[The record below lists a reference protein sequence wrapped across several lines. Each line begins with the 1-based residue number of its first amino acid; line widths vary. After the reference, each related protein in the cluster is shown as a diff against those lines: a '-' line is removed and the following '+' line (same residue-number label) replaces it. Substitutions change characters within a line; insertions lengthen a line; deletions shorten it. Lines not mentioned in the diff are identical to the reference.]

1 MRKNFGAKLITWLLW
16 ALFGSSIVTALWH
29 LQAGVQT
36 LSVTETL
43 VAGTKLSIALRID
56 ALSSTIFCMVTFLAA
71 TIAQY
76 ALRYLDGEPKQNYF
90 YQKLLITVLAVS
102 LLILSSNLAMFFL
115 AWLGISWGLHR
126 LLLIYEE
133 RPKALLAARKKLL
146 VSRLGDVALLLA
158 FGAIYKAFGTFDFHD
173 IFETIDHGMATLNR
187 AQIDLINV
195 AGVLLAAGA
204 MTKSAQFPFHF
215 WLPETM
221 ETPTPVSALMHA
233 GIINAGGFLII
244 RLSPVFEH
252 AAGAGMLLTVAGAVT
267 AVFGSLVMITQ
278 NNIKQKLAYSTISQ
292 MGMMMFACGIGAYSL
307 ALFHIVAHSLY
318 KAYAFL
324 STGTLVAERTKLMI
338 PIRPWSTSLAVG
350 CSVVCGALVVLGLY
364 LGSGLYLPTL
374 TYSAVLLLGLVQN
387 MNLPP
392 IKDAF
397 GGWLS
402 MIAGGAV
409 ISGVIFYL
417 VLEQGLGYFV
427 ASEIATPEKVANW
440 YDPTFLVNALGYLIF
455 AAGFCLSNVL
465 LAQKSTFAR
474 RLYMY
479 LWNGGY
485 FGQYTTRAL
494 VRFWPV

>member
-16 ALFGSSIVTALWH
+16 ALFGLSIGTAFWY
-29 LQAGVQT
+29 LQAGVQI
-36 LSVTETL
+36 LSFIEAW
-43 VAGTKLSIALRID
+43 VAGAKLSLALRID
-56 ALSSTIFCMVTFLAA
+56 ALSSTIFCMVSFLSA

-76 ALRYLDGEPKQNYF
+76 ALRYLDGEPKQTYF
-90 YQKLLITVLAVS
+90 YQNLLITVLAVC
-102 LLILSSNLAMFFL
+102 LLILSSNLAIFFI

-146 VSRLGDVALLLA
+146 VSRLGDIALLLA
-158 FGAIYKAFGTFDFHD
+158 IGLLYKAFGTFEFHD
-173 IFETIDHGMATLNR
+173 IFAKVDRSIATLS
-187 AQIDLINV
+187 ADQIDLVNM

-233 GIINAGGFLII
+233 GIINAGGVLII
-244 RLSPVFEH
+244 RLSPVFDH

-278 NNIKQKLAYSTISQ
+278 NNIKQKLAYSTVSQ

-324 STGTLVAERTKLMI
+324 STGTLVAERAKLAI
-338 PIRPWSTSLAVG
+338 PLRPWSTSLAVS
-350 CSVVCGALVVLGLY
+350 CSFVCGSLVILGLY
-364 LGSGLYLPTL
+364 VGSGVYLPSL
-374 TYSAVLLLGLVQN
+374 TYAAVLLLGLVQM
-387 MNLPP
+387 MNLPR
-392 IKDAF
+392 IKDTF
-397 GGWLS
+397 SGWLPL
-402 MIAGGAV
+402 IAGGAV
-409 ISGVIFYL
+409 ISGVLMYL
-417 VLEQGLGYFV
+417 VLEQGLGHYV
-427 ASEIATPEKVANW
+427 ATEIATPETVVSW
-440 YDPTFLVNALGYLIF
+440 SDPVFMVNALGYLIF
-455 AAGFCLSNVL
+455 AVGFCLSNIL
-465 LAQKSTFAR
+465 LAQKSGLAR
-474 RLYMY
+474 RLYIY

-485 FGQYTTRAL
+485 FGQHTTRAL
-494 VRFWPV
+494 LRFWPV